1 MSKNII
7 TFLLGLFLLMPAFAY
22 SGGLQDLADKLGKE
36 LKGTNISIAVMDFPS
51 GEGGSSQ
58 DSVVIRERLTTY
70 FTQNKNLTLVERAL
84 LDKVLQEQKLQ
95 ASGAVSPD
103 TAKEIGKLLGAG
115 AVVSGTIHELV
126 NDTVELNA
134 RIIEVETGKI
144 LYAGQATL
152 KRDWKY
158 FKPLNLD
165 LSEKV
170 SPDSAQD
177 YYRRGVQFQ
186 ADGKYS
192 MALECFSR
200 AIKVKPDFIEAYYN
214 RGTLNALKG
223 LFSEATADFTQALGI
238 KVDFGV
244 GYIGRALA
252 YHALYEYDRALSDLD
267 KAIELSPGDADVY
280 FYRGLVYD
288 NYGKHTEAIAD
299 YTRAIEISPQYEY
312 AYLNRGNVRLL
323 IGENEKAI
331 ADYSKVIEISPN
343 NSDAYSRRGSAHE
356 RLGNYM
362 KALEDSKAALAKNQD
377 DDLAFM
383 NLINVYRRK
392 REHDN
397 VISECTAFIQR
408 KINGPHN
415 LFDAYYSRGDAYVN
429 LGKYDS
435 ALKDCDAIIAGKYLE
450 KSGEMASMLFY
461 ELRGQIYSQKKEF
474 SKAIQDFTKAIESGL
489 ATSYSYR
496 KRAEANHAIGKNK
509 EAAADLKISLEQ
521 NPKENDYAND
531 LIKALRREGYWP
543 SK

>member
-1 MSKNII
+1 MSKNKIA
-7 TFLLGLFLLMPAFAY
+7 FLLSLFLLIPALAY
-22 SGGLQDLADKLGKE
+22 SGDLQDLADKLGKD
-36 LKGTNISIAVMDFPS
+36 LQDSKTSIAVMDFPTS
-51 GEGGSSQ
+51 EGGSSQ

-103 TAKEIGKLLGAG
+103 TAKEIGKLLGVG
-115 AVVSGTIHELV
+115 ALVSGTIHELA
-126 NDTVELNA
+126 NDKVELHA

-186 ADGKYS
+186 ADGKYG

-200 AIKVKPDFIEAYYN
+200 AIKIKPDFLEAYYN

-223 LFSEATADFTQALGI
+223 LFSEATVDFTQALEI
-238 KVDFGV
+238 KVDFGA

-267 KAIELSPGDADVY
+267 KAIELVADNADAY

-288 NYGKHTEAIAD
+288 NSGKHNEAIAD
-299 YTRAIEISPQYEY
+299 YTRAVEISPRYEY
-312 AYLNRGNVRLL
+312 AYLNRGNVRLM

-356 RLGNYM
+356 RLGDYM
-362 KALEDSKAALAKNQD
+362 KAIEDSKAALAKNQD
-377 DDLAFM
+377 DDLAFV

-392 REHDN
+392 REYDK

-408 KINGPHN
+408 KINGPYN

-429 LGKYDS
+429 LGKYDR
-435 ALKDCDAIIAGKYLE
+435 ALKDCEAIIAGKYLE
-450 KSGEMASMLFY
+450 KSGEMASVLFY

-474 SKAIQDFTKAIESGL
+474 SKAIQDFTKAIESGH
-489 ATSYSYR
+489 ATWFSYR
-496 KRAEANHAIGKNK
+496 KRAEAYHAIGKNE
-509 EAAADLKISLEQ
+509 EAAADLKIALEQ
-521 NPKENDYAND
+521 NPKLKEHVHGLA
-531 LIKALRREGYWP
+531 ASLRRMGYLP
-543 SK
+543 